1 MKFLHQPVMVRQ
13 VLHWLAPKE
22 GDVYVDC
29 TIGTGGHS
37 KAILEKAKGRITLVG
52 IDRDKETLKVAK
64 EALKKYQ
71 SQISLIKANFKH
83 LPQILK
89 DKRIREVGGI
99 LYDLGLSSFQLK
111 SRERG
116 FSFRWAAP
124 LDMRVDRSQ
133 KITAAHLV
141 NNLPVTELEDIFL
154 KLGEERW
161 GRRVAEFIVRERKK
175 SPLKTT
181 WDLVEVVRKAIPS
194 EVRKK
199 RRIHFATKIFQALRI
214 KVNQELENIKT
225 ALPAS
230 FDLLRPG
237 GRVCVI
243 SYHSLEDRIVKREF
257 SKVQGGRLKI
267 LTKRVVKPSSDE
279 ILANPS
285 ARSARLRAAQRLKN

>member
-1 MKFLHQPVMVRQ
+1 MKFLHQPVMVRE

-37 KAILEKAKGRITLVG
+37 KAILEKARGRITLVG
-52 IDRDKETLKVAK
+52 IDRDEETLKVAK

-71 SQISLIKANFKH
+71 SHISLVKANFKH

-89 DKRIREVGGI
+89 EKKIREVDGI

-116 FSFRWAAP
+116 FSFRGSAP

-133 KITAAHLV
+133 RITAAHLV
-141 NNLPVTELEDIFL
+141 NDLSAAELEDIFL
-154 KLGEERW
+154 KLGEESW
-161 GRRVAEFIVRERKK
+161 ARRVAEFIIRERQK
-175 SPLKTT
+175 SALETT
-181 WDLVEVVRKAIPS
+181 WDLVEVVRKAIPA

-199 RRIHFATKIFQALRI
+199 RRIHFATRIFQALRI
-214 KVNQELENIKT
+214 KVNQELENIKM
-225 ALPAS
+225 ALFPS
-230 FDLLRPG
+230 FEWLRPG

-257 SKVQGGRLKI
+257 IRGEKDRLKI
-267 LTKRVVKPSSDE
+267 LTKKVVKPSSDE
-279 ILANPS
+279 ILANPR
-285 ARSARLRAAQRLKN
+285 ARSARLRAAERV

>member
-1 MKFLHQPVMVRQ
+1 MVRQ
-13 VLHWLAPKE
+13 VLYWLAPKE

-37 KAILEKAKGRITLVG
+37 SAILEKARGRITLVG
-52 IDRDKETLKVAK
+52 IDQDEETLKVAK
-64 EALKKYQ
+64 ETLKKYQ
-71 SQISLIKANFKH
+71 SHIILVKANFKH

-89 DKRIREVGGI
+89 EKKIKEVGGI

-116 FSFRWAAP
+116 FSFRYSAP

-141 NNLPVTELEDIFL
+141 NNLSAAELEDIFL

-161 GRRVAEFIVRERKK
+161 ARRVAEFIVRQRQK
-175 SPLKTT
+175 SSLKTT
-181 WDLVEVVRKAIPS
+181 WDLVEVARKAIPA

-214 KVNQELENIKT
+214 KVNQELENIKI
-225 ALPAS
+225 ALPLN
-230 FDLLRPG
+230 FELLRPG

-257 SKVQGGRLKI
+257 SQVEKNRLKI
-267 LTKRVVKPSSDE
+267 LTKKVVKPSSNE

-285 ARSARLRAAQRLKN
+285 ARSARLRAAERI

>member
-13 VLHWLAPKE
+13 VLHSLAPKE

-37 KAILEKAKGRITLVG
+37 KAILEKARGRITLVG
-52 IDRDKETLKVAK
+52 IDRDEETLKVAK

-71 SQISLIKANFKH
+71 SHISLIKANFKH

-89 DKRIREVGGI
+89 EKKIREVDGI

-116 FSFRWAAP
+116 FSFRWSAP

-141 NNLPVTELEDIFL
+141 NNVPAAQLEDIFL
-154 KLGEERW
+154 KLGEEKW
-161 GRRVAEFIVRERKK
+161 ARRVAEFIVRERKK

-181 WDLVEVVRKAIPS
+181 RDLVEVVRKAIPS

-199 RRIHFATKIFQALRI
+199 RKIHFATQIFQALRI
-214 KVNQELENIKT
+214 KVNQELENIKL

-230 FDLLRPG
+230 FEYLRPG

-243 SYHSLEDRIVKREF
+243 SYHSLEDRIVKTEF
-257 SKVQGGRLKI
+257 SKGQKDRLKI
-267 LTKRVVKPSSDE
+267 LTKKVVKPSSDE
-279 ILANPS
+279 ILANPR
-285 ARSARLRAAQRLKN
+285 ARSARLRAAERI

>member
-1 MKFLHQPVMVRQ
+1 LKFPHRPVMVTE

-29 TIGTGGHS
+29 TMGTGGHS
-37 KAILEKAKGRITLVG
+37 EAILEKARGRIRLIG
-52 IDRDKETLKVAK
+52 IDRDEETLKVAK

-71 SQISLIKANFKH
+71 SHISFVKANFKH

-89 DKRIREVGGI
+89 EKKIREVDGI

-116 FSFRWAAP
+116 FSFRGSAP
-124 LDMRVDRSQ
+124 LDMRVDQSQ

-141 NNLPVTELEDIFL
+141 NKLSAAELEDIFL

-161 GRRVAEFIVRERKK
+161 ARRVAEFIVRERGK
-175 SPLKTT
+175 SSLKTT
-181 WDLVEVVRKAIPS
+181 WDLVEVARKAIPA

-199 RRIHFATKIFQALRI
+199 RKIHFATKIFQALRI
-214 KVNQELENIKT
+214 KVNQELENIKI
-225 ALPAS
+225 ALPLS
-230 FDLLRPG
+230 FELLRRG

-257 SKVQGGRLKI
+257 SEGEKNRLRI
-267 LTKRVVKPSSDE
+267 LTKKVVKPSSNE

-285 ARSARLRAAQRLKN
+285 ARSARLRAAERL

>member
-1 MKFLHQPVMVRQ
+1 MKFPHQPVMVRE

-37 KAILEKAKGRITLVG
+37 EAILEKARGRISLIG
-52 IDRDKETLKVAK
+52 IDRDEETLKVAK

-71 SQISLIKANFKH
+71 SHISLVKANFKH

-89 DKRIREVGGI
+89 EKKIREVDSI

-116 FSFRWAAP
+116 FSFRGSAP

-133 KITAAHLV
+133 KITAAYLV
-141 NNLPVTELEDIFL
+141 NSLSAAELEDIFL

-161 GRRVAEFIVRERKK
+161 ARRVAEFIVRERQK
-175 SPLKTT
+175 SSLKTT
-181 WDLVEVVRKAIPS
+181 WDLVEVVRKAIPA

-199 RRIHFATKIFQALRI
+199 RKIHFATKIFQALRI
-214 KVNQELENIKT
+214 KVNQELENIKI
-225 ALPAS
+225 ALPLS
-230 FDLLRPG
+230 FEWLRPG

-257 SKVQGGRLKI
+257 SEGKKNRLKI
-267 LTKRVVKPSSDE
+267 LTKKVVKPSSNE

-285 ARSARLRAAQRLKN
+285 ARSARLRAAERL

>member
-1 MKFLHQPVMVRQ
+1 MVTE

-29 TIGTGGHS
+29 TVGTGGHS
-37 KAILEKAKGRITLVG
+37 KAILEKVRGRITLVG
-52 IDRDKETLKVAK
+52 IDRDEETLKVAK

-71 SQISLIKANFKH
+71 SHISLIKANFKH

-89 DKRIREVGGI
+89 EKKIREVDGI

-116 FSFRWAAP
+116 FSFRWTAP
-124 LDMRVDRSQ
+124 LDMRADRSQ
-133 KITAAHLV
+133 KITAAHLL
-141 NNLPVTELEDIFL
+141 NNLSAAELEDVFL

-161 GRRVAEFIVRERKK
+161 ARRVAEFIVRERQK

-181 WDLVEVVRKAIPS
+181 WDLVEVLRKAIPA

-199 RRIHFATKIFQALRI
+199 RKIHFATKIFQALRI
-214 KVNQELENIKT
+214 KVNQELENIRI
-225 ALPAS
+225 ALPLS
-230 FDLLRPG
+230 FDWLRPG

-257 SKVQGGRLKI
+257 SEGEKNKLKI
-267 LTKRVVKPSSDE
+267 LTKKVVKPSSDE

-285 ARSARLRAAQRLKN
+285 ARSARLRAAERL

>member
-1 MKFLHQPVMVRQ
+1 MKFPHQPVMVTE

-37 KAILEKAKGRITLVG
+37 EAILEKTRGRISLIG
-52 IDRDKETLKVAK
+52 IDRDEETLKVAK

-71 SQISLIKANFKH
+71 SHIRLVKANFKH

-89 DKRIREVGGI
+89 EKKIREVDSI

-116 FSFRWAAP
+116 FSFRGSAP

-133 KITAAHLV
+133 KITAAYLV
-141 NNLPVTELEDIFL
+141 DNLSAAELEDIFL
-154 KLGEERW
+154 RLGEERW
-161 GRRVAEFIVRERKK
+161 ARRVAEFVVRERQK
-175 SPLKTT
+175 SSLKTT
-181 WDLVEVVRKAIPS
+181 WDLVEVVRKAIPA

-199 RRIHFATKIFQALRI
+199 RKIHFATKIFQALRI
-214 KVNQELENIKT
+214 KVNQELENIKI
-225 ALPAS
+225 ALPLS
-230 FDLLRPG
+230 FEWLRLG

-257 SKVQGGRLKI
+257 SEGKKNRLKI
-267 LTKRVVKPSSDE
+267 LTKKVVKPSSNE

-285 ARSARLRAAQRLKN
+285 ARSARLRAAERL

>member
-1 MKFLHQPVMVRQ
+1 MKFPHRPVMVTE

-29 TIGTGGHS
+29 TMGTGGHS
-37 KAILEKAKGRITLVG
+37 EAILEKARGRIRLIG
-52 IDRDKETLKVAK
+52 IDRDEETLKVAK

-71 SQISLIKANFKH
+71 SHISFVKANFKH

-89 DKRIREVGGI
+89 EKKIREVDGI

-116 FSFRWAAP
+116 FSFRGSAP
-124 LDMRVDRSQ
+124 LDMRADQSQ
-133 KITAAHLV
+133 KITAAYLV
-141 NNLPVTELEDIFL
+141 NNLSAAELEDIFL

-161 GRRVAEFIVRERKK
+161 ARRVAEFIVRERGK
-175 SPLKTT
+175 SSLKTT
-181 WDLVEVVRKAIPS
+181 WDLVEVARKAIPA

-199 RRIHFATKIFQALRI
+199 RKIHFATKIFQALRI
-214 KVNQELENIKT
+214 KVNQELENIKI
-225 ALPAS
+225 ALPLS
-230 FDLLRPG
+230 FELLRRG

-257 SKVQGGRLKI
+257 SEGEKNRLRI
-267 LTKRVVKPSSDE
+267 LTKKVVKPSSNE

-285 ARSARLRAAQRLKN
+285 ARSARLRAAERL

>member
-1 MKFLHQPVMVRQ
+1 MVRE

-37 KAILEKAKGRITLVG
+37 EAILEKVRGRIRLIG
-52 IDRDKETLKVAK
+52 IDRDEETLKVAK

-71 SQISLIKANFKH
+71 SHISLVKANFKH
-83 LPQILK
+83 LPQVLK
-89 DKRIREVGGI
+89 EKKIKEVDGI

-116 FSFRWAAP
+116 FSFRGSAP

-141 NNLPVTELEDIFL
+141 NKLSAAELEDIFL

-161 GRRVAEFIVRERKK
+161 ARRVAEFIVRERRK
-175 SPLKTT
+175 SSLKTT
-181 WDLVEVVRKAIPS
+181 WDLVEVARKAIPA

-199 RRIHFATKIFQALRI
+199 RKIHFATKIFQALRI
-214 KVNQELENIKT
+214 KVNQELENIKI
-225 ALPAS
+225 ALPLS
-230 FDLLRPG
+230 FELLRPG

-257 SKVQGGRLKI
+257 SQGEKNRLRI
-267 LTKRVVKPSSDE
+267 LTKKVVKPSSNE

-285 ARSARLRAAQRLKN
+285 ARSARLRAAERL

>member
-1 MKFLHQPVMVRQ
+1 MKFLHRPVMVRQ

-29 TIGTGGHS
+29 TMGTGGHS
-37 KAILEKAKGRITLVG
+37 EAILEKARGRISLIG
-52 IDRDKETLKVAK
+52 IDRDEETLKVAK
-64 EALKKYQ
+64 EVLKKYQ
-71 SQISLIKANFKH
+71 SHISFVKANFKH

-89 DKRIREVGGI
+89 EKKIREVDGI

-116 FSFRWAAP
+116 FSFRGSAP

-141 NNLPVTELEDIFL
+141 NKLSAAELEDIFL

-161 GRRVAEFIVRERKK
+161 ARRVAEFIVRERGK
-175 SPLKTT
+175 SSLKTT
-181 WDLVEVVRKAIPS
+181 WDLVEVARKAIPA

-199 RRIHFATKIFQALRI
+199 RKIHFATKIFQALRI
-214 KVNQELENIKT
+214 KVNQELENIKI
-225 ALPAS
+225 ALPLS
-230 FDLLRPG
+230 FELLRPG

-257 SKVQGGRLKI
+257 SEGEKNRLRI
-267 LTKRVVKPSSDE
+267 LTKKVVKPSSNE

-285 ARSARLRAAQRLKN
+285 ARSARLRAAERL

>member
-1 MKFLHQPVMVRQ
+1 MVRE

-37 KAILEKAKGRITLVG
+37 KAILEKARDRITLVG
-52 IDRDKETLKVAK
+52 IDRDEETLKVAK
-64 EALKKYQ
+64 EALKEHQ
-71 SQISLIKANFKH
+71 SHINLVKANFKH

-89 DKRIREVGGI
+89 EKKIREVDGI

-124 LDMRVDRSQ
+124 LDMRVDRLQ

-141 NNLPVTELEDIFL
+141 NNLSMAELESIFL
-154 KLGEERW
+154 KFGEERW
-161 GRRVAEFIVRERKK
+161 ARRVAEFIVRERQK

-181 WDLVEVVRKAIPS
+181 HDLVEVVRKAIPS

-214 KVNQELENIKT
+214 KVNQELENIKI
-225 ALPAS
+225 ALPPS
-230 FDLLRPG
+230 FEFLRPG

-257 SKVQGGRLKI
+257 SRGEKDRLKI
-267 LTKRVVKPSSDE
+267 LTKKVVKPSSDE

-285 ARSARLRAAQRLKN
+285 ARSARLRAAQRL

>member
-1 MKFLHQPVMVRQ
+1 MKFSHQPVMVTE
-13 VLHWLAPKE
+13 VLYWLAPKE

-37 KAILEKAKGRITLVG
+37 EAILEKARGRISLIG
-52 IDRDKETLKVAK
+52 IDRDEETLEVAK

-71 SQISLIKANFKH
+71 SHISLVKANFKH

-89 DKRIREVGGI
+89 EKKIREVDSI

-116 FSFRWAAP
+116 FSFRGSAP

-133 KITAAHLV
+133 KMTAAYLV
-141 NNLPVTELEDIFL
+141 NNLSAAELEDIFL
-154 KLGEERW
+154 RLGEERW
-161 GRRVAEFIVRERKK
+161 ARRVAEFAVRERQK
-175 SPLKTT
+175 SSLKTT
-181 WDLVEVVRKAIPS
+181 WDLVEVVRKAIPA

-199 RRIHFATKIFQALRI
+199 RKIHFATKIFQALRI
-214 KVNQELENIKT
+214 KVNQELENIKI
-225 ALPAS
+225 ALPLS
-230 FDLLRPG
+230 FEWLRPG

-257 SKVQGGRLKI
+257 SEGKKNRLKI
-267 LTKRVVKPSSDE
+267 LTKKVVKPSSNE

-285 ARSARLRAAQRLKN
+285 ARSARLRAAERL

>member
-1 MKFLHQPVMVRQ
+1 LKFSHQPVMVTE

-37 KAILEKAKGRITLVG
+37 EAILEKARGRINLIG
-52 IDRDKETLKVAK
+52 IDRDEETLKVAK

-71 SQISLIKANFKH
+71 SHISLVKANFKH

-89 DKRIREVGGI
+89 EKKIREVDSI

-116 FSFRWAAP
+116 FSFRGSAP

-133 KITAAHLV
+133 KITAAYLV
-141 NNLPVTELEDIFL
+141 NNLSATELEDIFL
-154 KLGEERW
+154 RLGEERW
-161 GRRVAEFIVRERKK
+161 ARRVAEFVVRERQK
-175 SPLKTT
+175 SSLKTT
-181 WDLVEVVRKAIPS
+181 WDLVEVVRKAIPA

-199 RRIHFATKIFQALRI
+199 RKIHFATKIFQALRI
-214 KVNQELENIKT
+214 KVNQELENIKI
-225 ALPAS
+225 ALPLS
-230 FDLLRPG
+230 FEWLRPG

-257 SKVQGGRLKI
+257 SEGKKNRLKI
-267 LTKRVVKPSSDE
+267 LTKKVVKPSSNE

-285 ARSARLRAAQRLKN
+285 ARSARLRAAERL

>member
-1 MKFLHQPVMVRQ
+1 MVTE

-37 KAILEKAKGRITLVG
+37 RAILEKARGRITLVG
-52 IDRDKETLKVAK
+52 IDQDEETLKVAK
-64 EALKKYQ
+64 ETLKKYQ
-71 SQISLIKANFKH
+71 SHIILVKANFKH

-89 DKRIREVGGI
+89 EKKIKEVGGI

-116 FSFRWAAP
+116 FSFRYSAP

-141 NNLPVTELEDIFL
+141 NNLSAAELEDIFL
-154 KLGEERW
+154 KWGEERW
-161 GRRVAEFIVRERKK
+161 ARRVAEFIVRQRQK
-175 SPLKTT
+175 SSLKTT
-181 WDLVEVVRKAIPS
+181 WDLVEVARKAIPA

-214 KVNQELENIKT
+214 KVNQELENIKI
-225 ALPAS
+225 ALPLS
-230 FDLLRPG
+230 FELLRPG

-257 SKVQGGRLKI
+257 SQGEKNRLKI
-267 LTKRVVKPSSDE
+267 LTKKVVKPSSNE

-285 ARSARLRAAQRLKN
+285 ARSARLRAVERL

>member
-1 MKFLHQPVMVRQ
+1 MKFPHRPVMVTE

-29 TIGTGGHS
+29 TMGTGGHS
-37 KAILEKAKGRITLVG
+37 EAILEKARGRIRLIG
-52 IDRDKETLKVAK
+52 IDRDEETLKVAK

-71 SQISLIKANFKH
+71 SHISFVKANFKH

-89 DKRIREVGGI
+89 EKKIREVDGI

-116 FSFRWAAP
+116 FSFRGSAP
-124 LDMRVDRSQ
+124 LDMRADQSQ

-141 NNLPVTELEDIFL
+141 NKLSAAELEDIFL

-161 GRRVAEFIVRERKK
+161 ARRVAEFIVRERQK
-175 SPLKTT
+175 SSLKTT
-181 WDLVEVVRKAIPS
+181 WDLVEVARKAIPA

-199 RRIHFATKIFQALRI
+199 RKIHFATKIFQALRI
-214 KVNQELENIKT
+214 KVNQELENIKI
-225 ALPAS
+225 ALPLS
-230 FDLLRPG
+230 FELLRRG

-257 SKVQGGRLKI
+257 NEGEKNRLRI
-267 LTKRVVKPSSDE
+267 LTKKVVKPSSNE

-285 ARSARLRAAQRLKN
+285 ARSARLRAAERL

>member
-1 MKFLHQPVMVRQ
+1 MKFSHQPVMVTE

-37 KAILEKAKGRITLVG
+37 EAILEKARGRINLIG
-52 IDRDKETLKVAK
+52 IDRDEETLKVAK

-71 SQISLIKANFKH
+71 SHIRLVKANFKH

-89 DKRIREVGGI
+89 EKKIREVDSI

-116 FSFRWAAP
+116 FSFRGSAP

-133 KITAAHLV
+133 KITAAYLV
-141 NNLPVTELEDIFL
+141 NNLSAAELEDIFL
-154 KLGEERW
+154 RLGEERW
-161 GRRVAEFIVRERKK
+161 ARRVAEFVVRERQK
-175 SPLKTT
+175 SSLKTT
-181 WDLVEVVRKAIPS
+181 WDLVEVVRKAIPA

-199 RRIHFATKIFQALRI
+199 RKIHFATKIFQALRI
-214 KVNQELENIKT
+214 KVNQELENIKI
-225 ALPAS
+225 ALPLS
-230 FDLLRPG
+230 FEWLRPG

-257 SKVQGGRLKI
+257 SEGKKNRLKI
-267 LTKRVVKPSSDE
+267 LTKKVVKPSSNE

-285 ARSARLRAAQRLKN
+285 ARSARLRAAERL

>member
-1 MKFLHQPVMVRQ
+1 MKFPHQPVMVTE

-37 KAILEKAKGRITLVG
+37 EAILEKARGRIGLIG
-52 IDRDKETLKVAK
+52 IDRDEETLKVAK

-71 SQISLIKANFKH
+71 SHIRLVKANFKH

-89 DKRIREVGGI
+89 EKKIREVDSI

-116 FSFRWAAP
+116 FSFRGSAP

-133 KITAAHLV
+133 KITAAYLV
-141 NNLPVTELEDIFL
+141 NNLSAAELEDIFL
-154 KLGEERW
+154 RLGEERW
-161 GRRVAEFIVRERKK
+161 ARRVAEFVVRERQK
-175 SPLKTT
+175 SSLKTT
-181 WDLVEVVRKAIPS
+181 WDLVEVVRKAIPA

-199 RRIHFATKIFQALRI
+199 RKIHFATKIFQALRI
-214 KVNQELENIKT
+214 KVNQELENIKI
-225 ALPAS
+225 ALPLS
-230 FDLLRPG
+230 FELLRPG

-257 SKVQGGRLKI
+257 SEGKKNRLKI
-267 LTKRVVKPSSDE
+267 LTKKVVKPSSNE

-285 ARSARLRAAQRLKN
+285 ARSARLRAAERL

>member
-1 MKFLHQPVMVRQ
+1 LKFPHRPVMVTE

-29 TIGTGGHS
+29 TMGTGGHS
-37 KAILEKAKGRITLVG
+37 EAILEKARGRIRLIG
-52 IDRDKETLKVAK
+52 IDRDEETLKVAK

-71 SQISLIKANFKH
+71 SHINFVKANFKH

-89 DKRIREVGGI
+89 EKKIREVDGI

-116 FSFRWAAP
+116 FSFRGSAP
-124 LDMRVDRSQ
+124 LDMRVDQSQ

-141 NNLPVTELEDIFL
+141 NKLSAAELEDIFL

-161 GRRVAEFIVRERKK
+161 ARRVAEFIVRERGK
-175 SPLKTT
+175 SSLKTT
-181 WDLVEVVRKAIPS
+181 WDLVEVARKAIPA

-199 RRIHFATKIFQALRI
+199 RKIHFATKIFQALRI
-214 KVNQELENIKT
+214 KVNQELENIKI
-225 ALPAS
+225 ALPLS
-230 FDLLRPG
+230 FELLRRG

-257 SKVQGGRLKI
+257 SEGEKNRLRI
-267 LTKRVVKPSSDE
+267 LTKKVVKPSSNE

-285 ARSARLRAAQRLKN
+285 ARSARLRAAERL

>member
-1 MKFLHQPVMVRQ
+1 MVRQ

-22 GDVYVDC
+22 GYVYVDC

-37 KAILEKAKGRITLVG
+37 EAILEKARGRITLVG
-52 IDRDKETLKVAK
+52 IDQDEETLKVAK
-64 EALKKYQ
+64 ETLKKYQ
-71 SQISLIKANFKH
+71 SHIILVKANFKH

-89 DKRIREVGGI
+89 EKKIKEVGGI

-116 FSFRWAAP
+116 FSFRYSAP

-141 NNLPVTELEDIFL
+141 NNLSAAELEDIFL

-161 GRRVAEFIVRERKK
+161 ARRVAEFIVRQRQK
-175 SPLKTT
+175 SSLETT
-181 WDLVEVVRKAIPS
+181 WDLVEVARKAIPA

-214 KVNQELENIKT
+214 KVNQELENIKI
-225 ALPAS
+225 ALPLN
-230 FDLLRPG
+230 FELLRPG

-257 SKVQGGRLKI
+257 SQGEKNRLKI
-267 LTKRVVKPSSDE
+267 LTKKVVKPSSNE

-285 ARSARLRAAQRLKN
+285 ARSARLRAAERL

>member
-1 MKFLHQPVMVRQ
+1 LKFSHQPVMVTE

-37 KAILEKAKGRITLVG
+37 EAILEKARGRINLIG
-52 IDRDKETLKVAK
+52 IDRDEETLKVAK

-71 SQISLIKANFKH
+71 SHISLVKANFKH

-89 DKRIREVGGI
+89 EKKIREVDSI

-116 FSFRWAAP
+116 FSFRGSAP

-133 KITAAHLV
+133 KITAAYLV
-141 NNLPVTELEDIFL
+141 NNLSAAELEDIFL
-154 KLGEERW
+154 RLGEERW
-161 GRRVAEFIVRERKK
+161 ARRVAEFVVRERQK
-175 SPLKTT
+175 SSLKTT
-181 WDLVEVVRKAIPS
+181 WDLVEVVRKAIPA

-199 RRIHFATKIFQALRI
+199 RKIHFATKIFQALRI
-214 KVNQELENIKT
+214 KVNQELENIKI
-225 ALPAS
+225 ALPLS
-230 FDLLRPG
+230 FEWLRPG

-257 SKVQGGRLKI
+257 SEGKKNRLKI
-267 LTKRVVKPSSDE
+267 LTKKVVKPSSNE

-285 ARSARLRAAQRLKN
+285 ARSARLRAAERL

>member
-13 VLHWLAPKE
+13 VLHWLAPEE

-37 KAILEKAKGRITLVG
+37 KAILEKAKGRISLVG
-52 IDRDKETLKVAK
+52 IDRDEETLKVADK
-64 EALKKYQ
+64 ALKKYQ
-71 SQISLIKANFKH
+71 SHVSLVKANFKH
-83 LPQILK
+83 LPQVLRE
-89 DKRIREVGGI
+89 KRIREVGGI

-111 SRERG
+111 NQERG

-141 NNLPVTELEDIFL
+141 NSLSVAELEDIFL

-161 GRRVAEFIVRERKK
+161 ARRVAEFMVRQREK

-181 WDLVEVVRKAIPS
+181 SDLVEVVRKAIPS

-214 KVNQELENIKT
+214 QVNQELENIKT

-257 SKVQGGRLKI
+257 SRGEKDRLKI
-267 LTKRVVKPSSDE
+267 LTKKVVKPSLDE

-285 ARSARLRAAQRLKN
+285 ARSARLRAAQRLQN

>member
-1 MKFLHQPVMVRQ
+1 MTFLHQPVMVGQ

-37 KAILEKAKGRITLVG
+37 EAILGKAGDRITLIG
-52 IDRDKETLKVAK
+52 IDQDEETLKVAK
-64 EALKKYQ
+64 ETLNKYQ
-71 SQISLIKANFKH
+71 SHIILVKANFKH
-83 LPQILK
+83 LSQILK
-89 DKRIREVGGI
+89 ENKIKEVGGI

-116 FSFRWAAP
+116 FSFRYPAS

-141 NNLPVTELEDIFL
+141 NSLSASELEDIFL

-161 GRRVAEFIVRERKK
+161 ARRVAEFIVRQRQK

-181 WDLVEVVRKAIPS
+181 WDLVEVARKAIPA

-199 RRIHFATKIFQALRI
+199 RRLHFATKIFQALRI
-214 KVNQELENIKT
+214 KVNQELENLKI
-225 ALPAS
+225 ALPLS
-230 FDLLRPG
+230 FELLRPG

-257 SKVQGGRLKI
+257 SKGEKNRLRI
-267 LTKRVVKPSSDE
+267 LTKKVVKPSSSE

-285 ARSARLRAAQRLKN
+285 ARSARLRAAEGL

>member
-1 MKFLHQPVMVRQ
+1 MKFPHQPVMVTE

-37 KAILEKAKGRITLVG
+37 EAILEKTRGRISLIG
-52 IDRDKETLKVAK
+52 IDRDEETLKVAK

-71 SQISLIKANFKH
+71 SHISLVKANFKH

-89 DKRIREVGGI
+89 EKKIREVDSI

-116 FSFRWAAP
+116 FSFRGSAP

-133 KITAAHLV
+133 KITAAYLV
-141 NNLPVTELEDIFL
+141 NNLSAAELEDIFL
-154 KLGEERW
+154 RLGEERW
-161 GRRVAEFIVRERKK
+161 ARRVAEFVVRERQE
-175 SPLKTT
+175 SSLKTT
-181 WDLVEVVRKAIPS
+181 WDLVEVVRKAIPA

-199 RRIHFATKIFQALRI
+199 RKIHFATKIFQALRI
-214 KVNQELENIKT
+214 KVNQELENIKI
-225 ALPAS
+225 ALPLS
-230 FDLLRPG
+230 FEWLRPG

-257 SKVQGGRLKI
+257 SEGKKDRLKI
-267 LTKRVVKPSSDE
+267 LTKKVVKPSSNE

-285 ARSARLRAAQRLKN
+285 ARSARLRAAERL

>member
-1 MKFLHQPVMVRQ
+1 MVTE

-37 KAILEKAKGRITLVG
+37 EAILEKARGRINLIG
-52 IDRDKETLKVAK
+52 IDRDEETLKVAK

-71 SQISLIKANFKH
+71 SHISLVKANFKH

-89 DKRIREVGGI
+89 EKKIREVDSI

-116 FSFRWAAP
+116 FSFRGSTP

-133 KITAAHLV
+133 KITAAYLV
-141 NNLPVTELEDIFL
+141 NNLSAAELEDIFL
-154 KLGEERW
+154 RLGEERW
-161 GRRVAEFIVRERKK
+161 ARRVAEFAVRERQK
-175 SPLKTT
+175 SSLKTT
-181 WDLVEVVRKAIPS
+181 WDLVEVVRKAIPA

-199 RRIHFATKIFQALRI
+199 RKIHFATKIFQALRI
-214 KVNQELENIKT
+214 KVNQELENIKI
-225 ALPAS
+225 ALPLS
-230 FDLLRPG
+230 FELLRPG

-257 SKVQGGRLKI
+257 SEGKKNRLKI
-267 LTKRVVKPSSDE
+267 LTKKVVKPSSNE

-285 ARSARLRAAQRLKN
+285 ARSARLRAAERL

>member
-1 MKFLHQPVMVRQ
+1 MVTE
-13 VLHWLAPKE
+13 VLRWLAPKE

-37 KAILEKAKGRITLVG
+37 EAILEEARGRITLVG
-52 IDRDKETLKVAK
+52 IDQDEETLKVAK
-64 EALKKYQ
+64 ETLKKYQ
-71 SQISLIKANFKH
+71 SHIILVKANFKH

-89 DKRIREVGGI
+89 EKKIKEVGGI

-116 FSFRWAAP
+116 FSFRYSAP

-141 NNLPVTELEDIFL
+141 NNLSAAELEDIFL

-161 GRRVAEFIVRERKK
+161 ARRVAEFIVRQRQK
-175 SPLKTT
+175 SSLKTT
-181 WDLVEVVRKAIPS
+181 WDLVEVARKAIPA

-214 KVNQELENIKT
+214 KVNQELENIKI
-225 ALPAS
+225 ALPLN
-230 FDLLRPG
+230 FELLRPG

-257 SKVQGGRLKI
+257 SQGENNRLKI
-267 LTKRVVKPSSDE
+267 LTKKVVKPSSNE

-285 ARSARLRAAQRLKN
+285 ARSARLRAAERL

>member
-1 MKFLHQPVMVRQ
+1 MVTE

-37 KAILEKAKGRITLVG
+37 RAILEKARGRITLVG
-52 IDRDKETLKVAK
+52 IDQDEETLKVAK
-64 EALKKYQ
+64 ETLKKYQ
-71 SQISLIKANFKH
+71 SHIILVKANFKH

-89 DKRIREVGGI
+89 EKKIKEVGGI

-116 FSFRWAAP
+116 FSFRYSAP

-141 NNLPVTELEDIFL
+141 NNLSAAELEDIFL

-161 GRRVAEFIVRERKK
+161 ARRVAEFIVRQRQK
-175 SPLKTT
+175 SSLKTT
-181 WDLVEVVRKAIPS
+181 WDLVEVARKAIPA

-214 KVNQELENIKT
+214 KVNQELENIKI
-225 ALPAS
+225 ALPLN
-230 FDLLRPG
+230 FELLRLG

-257 SKVQGGRLKI
+257 SQGEKNRLKI
-267 LTKRVVKPSSDE
+267 LTKKVVKPSSNE

-285 ARSARLRAAQRLKN
+285 ARSARLRAAERL

>member
-1 MKFLHQPVMVRQ
+1 MVTE

-37 KAILEKAKGRITLVG
+37 EAILEKARGRITLVG
-52 IDRDKETLKVAK
+52 IDQDEETLKVAK
-64 EALKKYQ
+64 ETLKKYQ
-71 SQISLIKANFKH
+71 SHTILVKANFKH
-83 LPQILK
+83 LSRILK
-89 DKRIREVGGI
+89 ENKIKEVGGI

-116 FSFRWAAP
+116 FSFRYSAP

-141 NNLPVTELEDIFL
+141 NDLSAAELEDIFL

-161 GRRVAEFIVRERKK
+161 ARRVAEFIVRQRQK
-175 SPLKTT
+175 SSLKTT
-181 WDLVEVVRKAIPS
+181 WDLVEVVRKAIPA

-214 KVNQELENIKT
+214 KVNQELENIKI

-230 FDLLRPG
+230 FQLLRPG
-237 GRVCVI
+237 GRICVI

-257 SKVQGGRLKI
+257 SQGEKNRLKI
-267 LTKRVVKPSSDE
+267 LTKKVVKPSSNE

-285 ARSARLRAAQRLKN
+285 ARSARLRAAERL

>member
-1 MKFLHQPVMVRQ
+1 LKFPHQPVMVTE

-37 KAILEKAKGRITLVG
+37 EAILEKTRGRISLIG
-52 IDRDKETLKVAK
+52 IDRDEETLKVAK

-71 SQISLIKANFKH
+71 SHISLVKANFKH

-89 DKRIREVGGI
+89 EKKIREVDGI

-116 FSFRWAAP
+116 FSFRGSAP

-133 KITAAHLV
+133 KITAAYLV
-141 NNLPVTELEDIFL
+141 NNLSAAELEDIFL
-154 KLGEERW
+154 RLGEERW
-161 GRRVAEFIVRERKK
+161 ARRVAEFVVRERQK
-175 SPLKTT
+175 SSLKTT
-181 WDLVEVVRKAIPS
+181 WDLVEVVRKAIPA

-199 RRIHFATKIFQALRI
+199 RKIHFATKIFQALRI
-214 KVNQELENIKT
+214 KVNQELENIKI
-225 ALPAS
+225 ALPLS
-230 FDLLRPG
+230 FEWLRPG

-257 SKVQGGRLKI
+257 SEGKKNRLKI
-267 LTKRVVKPSSDE
+267 LTKKVVKPSSNE

-285 ARSARLRAAQRLKN
+285 ARSARLRAAERL

>member
-1 MKFLHQPVMVRQ
+1 MKFSHQPVMVTE

-37 KAILEKAKGRITLVG
+37 EAILEKARGRINLIG
-52 IDRDKETLKVAK
+52 IDRDEETLKVAK

-71 SQISLIKANFKH
+71 SHISLVKANFKH

-89 DKRIREVGGI
+89 EKKIREVDSI

-116 FSFRWAAP
+116 FSFRGSAP

-133 KITAAHLV
+133 KITAAYLV
-141 NNLPVTELEDIFL
+141 NNLSAAELEDIFL
-154 KLGEERW
+154 RLGEERW
-161 GRRVAEFIVRERKK
+161 ARRVAEFVVRERQK
-175 SPLKTT
+175 SSLKTT
-181 WDLVEVVRKAIPS
+181 WDLVEVVRKAIPA

-199 RRIHFATKIFQALRI
+199 RKIHFATKIFQALRI
-214 KVNQELENIKT
+214 KVNQELENIKI
-225 ALPAS
+225 ALPLS
-230 FDLLRPG
+230 FEWLRPG

-257 SKVQGGRLKI
+257 SEGKKNRLKI
-267 LTKRVVKPSSDE
+267 LTKKVVKPSSNE

-285 ARSARLRAAQRLKN
+285 ARSARLRAAERL

>member
-1 MKFLHQPVMVRQ
+1 MKFLHQPVMVRE

-37 KAILEKAKGRITLVG
+37 EAILEKVRGRIRLIG
-52 IDRDKETLKVAK
+52 IDRDEETLKVAK

-71 SQISLIKANFKH
+71 SHISLVKANFKH
-83 LPQILK
+83 LPQVLK
-89 DKRIREVGGI
+89 EKKIKEVDGI

-116 FSFRWAAP
+116 FSFRGSAP

-141 NNLPVTELEDIFL
+141 NKLSAAELEDIFL

-161 GRRVAEFIVRERKK
+161 ARRVAEFIVRERRK
-175 SPLKTT
+175 SSLKTT
-181 WDLVEVVRKAIPS
+181 WDLVEVARKAIPA

-199 RRIHFATKIFQALRI
+199 RKIHFATKIFQALRI
-214 KVNQELENIKT
+214 KVNQELENIKI
-225 ALPAS
+225 ALPLS
-230 FDLLRPG
+230 FELLRPG

-257 SKVQGGRLKI
+257 SQGEKNRLRI
-267 LTKRVVKPSSDE
+267 LTKKVVKPSSNE

-285 ARSARLRAAQRLKN
+285 ARSARLRAAERL

>member
-1 MKFLHQPVMVRQ
+1 MVRQ

-37 KAILEKAKGRITLVG
+37 EAILEKARGRITLVG
-52 IDRDKETLKVAK
+52 IDRDEETLKVAK
-64 EALKKYQ
+64 ETLKKYQ
-71 SQISLIKANFKH
+71 SHIILVKANFKH

-89 DKRIREVGGI
+89 EKKIKEVGGI

-116 FSFRWAAP
+116 FSFRYSAP

-141 NNLPVTELEDIFL
+141 NNLSAAELEDIFL

-161 GRRVAEFIVRERKK
+161 ARRVAEFIVRQRQKN
-175 SPLKTT
+175 SLKTT
-181 WDLVEVVRKAIPS
+181 WDLVEVARKAIPA

-199 RRIHFATKIFQALRI
+199 RRIYFATKIFQALRI
-214 KVNQELENIKT
+214 KVNQELENIKI
-225 ALPAS
+225 ALPLS
-230 FDLLRPG
+230 FELLRPG

-257 SKVQGGRLKI
+257 SQGEKNRLKI
-267 LTKRVVKPSSDE
+267 LTKKVVKPSSDE
-279 ILANPS
+279 ILANPR
-285 ARSARLRAAQRLKN
+285 ARSARLRAAERL

>member
-1 MKFLHQPVMVRQ
+1 MVRQ
-13 VLHWLAPKE
+13 VLYWLAPKE

-37 KAILEKAKGRITLVG
+37 RAILEKARGRITLVG
-52 IDRDKETLKVAK
+52 IDQDEETLKVAK
-64 EALKKYQ
+64 ETLKKYQ
-71 SQISLIKANFKH
+71 SHIILVKANFKH

-89 DKRIREVGGI
+89 EKKIKEVGGI

-116 FSFRWAAP
+116 FSFRYSAP

-141 NNLPVTELEDIFL
+141 NNLSAAELEDIFL

-161 GRRVAEFIVRERKK
+161 ARRVAEFIVRQRQK
-175 SPLKTT
+175 SSLKTT
-181 WDLVEVVRKAIPS
+181 WDLVEVARKAIPA

-214 KVNQELENIKT
+214 KVNQELENIKI
-225 ALPAS
+225 ALPLN
-230 FDLLRPG
+230 FELLRPG

-257 SKVQGGRLKI
+257 SQVEKNRLKI
-267 LTKRVVKPSSDE
+267 LTKKVVKPSSNE

-285 ARSARLRAAQRLKN
+285 ARSARLRAAERI

>member
-1 MKFLHQPVMVRQ
+1 MKFPHQPVMVTE

-37 KAILEKAKGRITLVG
+37 EAILEKTRGRISLIG
-52 IDRDKETLKVAK
+52 IDRDEETLKVAK

-71 SQISLIKANFKH
+71 SHIRLVKANFKH

-89 DKRIREVGGI
+89 EKKIREVDSI

-116 FSFRWAAP
+116 FSFRGSAP

-133 KITAAHLV
+133 KITAAYLV
-141 NNLPVTELEDIFL
+141 DNLSAAELEDIFL
-154 KLGEERW
+154 RLGEERW
-161 GRRVAEFIVRERKK
+161 ARRVAEFVVQERQK
-175 SPLKTT
+175 SSLKTT
-181 WDLVEVVRKAIPS
+181 WDLVEVVRKAIPA

-199 RRIHFATKIFQALRI
+199 RKIHFATKIFQALRI
-214 KVNQELENIKT
+214 KVNQELENIKI
-225 ALPAS
+225 ALPLS
-230 FDLLRPG
+230 FEWLRLG

-257 SKVQGGRLKI
+257 SEGKKNRLKI
-267 LTKRVVKPSSDE
+267 LTKKVVKPSSNE

-285 ARSARLRAAQRLKN
+285 ARSARLRAAERL